1 MLDEQASE
9 ILRLKSELIKVK
21 AENAKLTPSLKE
33 TQENLIA
40 LENNTRRENLRF
52 MNIPES
58 KNENCTDIVYDII
71 ENDLNIDPEE
81 IRFHA
86 VHRVGKPH
94 TQDDATTPRP
104 RPIIARFVV
113 REDRDSFL
121 GQKPTKVLIQI
132 LGCLYHSRLCS
143 RNSTREENLN
153 TSYVRCKEKR
163 PRCKGNQ
170 QKALY

>member
-21 AENAKLTPSLKE
+21 AENDKLTPSLKE

-40 LENNTRRENLRF
+40 LENYTRRGNLRF

-94 TQDDATTPRP
+94 TRDDGKTPRP

-113 REDRDSFL
+113 REDRDTVFSV
-121 GQKPTKVLIQI
+121 KN
-132 LGCLYHSRLCS
+132 RLKFS
-143 RNSTREENLN
+143 
-153 TSYVRCKEKR
+153 
-163 PRCKGNQ
+163 
-170 QKALY
+170 